1 MSKIRYFALAVLCL
15 LIALIFFRNYFVYR
29 PALNHLE
36 KRFEKKWNCEIDK
49 KSADLNLLK
58 GSLTFK
64 DAHLRAPQNA
74 ESRWTLDIDEIFIQ
88 IDYSS
93 LFSANLIINELI
105 LDGLIFRHEEVERNA
120 LKEEHMPPPM
130 TPKQI
135 DKEDPGKGEIKRKGA
150 LVRNLLI
157 RNGYFKFHRLTASGR
172 ASEIT
177 VEHLTINR
185 RDIFLG
191 RELYVFFRSLLE
203 PLGYFANIRP

>member
-1 MSKIRYFALAVLCL
+1 MTKIKYIA
-15 LIALIFFRNYFVYR
+15 LIALFLLLSLIFFRKSLVYR
-29 PALNHLE
+29 PTLNHLE

-64 DAHLRAPQNA
+64 DTHLTTPQNA
-74 ESRWTLDIDEIFIQ
+74 DSRWTLDVDEIFIQ

-93 LFSANLIINELI
+93 VFSANLIINELI
-105 LDGLIFRHEEVERNA
+105 LDRLIFRHDEVDSDA
-120 LKEEHMPPPM
+120 LKREHMPPPM

-135 DKEDPGKGEIKRKGA
+135 DKEDLGKEKVKGKGA

-157 RNGYFKFHRLTASGR
+157 RNGYFKFHRLTASGKV
-172 ASEIT
+172 SEIT

-185 RDIFLG
+185 RNIFLG
-191 RELYVFFRSLLE
+191 RELYVFFKSLLE
-203 PLGYFANIRP
+203 PLGYFADIRP